1 MSDLLSDPYLAYVAM
16 AYGAS
21 VLVIGLLI
29 ALSLRANTRAKA
41 ELAEA
46 EREAASMAGTHD
58 R

>member
-1 MSDLLSDPYLAYVAM
+1 MSALLSDPYLPYVAA
-16 AYGAS
+16 AYGAT

-46 EREAASMAGTHD
+46 EREAGTHD

>member
-1 MSDLLSDPYLAYVAM
+1 MSALLSDPYLTYVAV
-16 AYGAS
+16 AYGAT

-29 ALSLRANTRAKA
+29 ALSVRANARSRV

-46 EREAASMAGTHD
+46 EKEAGSHE